1 MIFET
6 VCLYQLS
13 FGKIPRPT
21 EKPESSLVPLFS
33 VKGDLGAYSVT
44 DYAEHAEKSENK
56 KSMTSILEWET
67 YYFLVIHLALSYKL
81 DFSGLMFLQMF

>member
-1 MIFET
+1 MIYET
-6 VCLYQLS
+6 VCLNQLS

-56 KSMTSILEWET
+56 KSMTSILE
-67 YYFLVIHLALSYKL
+67 
-81 DFSGLMFLQMF
+81 

>member
-1 MIFET
+1 MTFMIFET

-21 EKPESSLVPLFS
+21 EKPESSLIPLFS

-44 DYAEHAEKSENK
+44 DYAEHVKKSENK
-56 KSMTSILEWET
+56 KPMTSILE
-67 YYFLVIHLALSYKL
+67 
-81 DFSGLMFLQMF
+81 

>member
-21 EKPESSLVPLFS
+21 EKPESSLIPLFS

-44 DYAEHAEKSENK
+44 DYAEHVKKSENK
-56 KSMTSILEWET
+56 KPMTSILEWET
-67 YYFLVIHLALSYKL
+67 YFLVTHLALLYKL